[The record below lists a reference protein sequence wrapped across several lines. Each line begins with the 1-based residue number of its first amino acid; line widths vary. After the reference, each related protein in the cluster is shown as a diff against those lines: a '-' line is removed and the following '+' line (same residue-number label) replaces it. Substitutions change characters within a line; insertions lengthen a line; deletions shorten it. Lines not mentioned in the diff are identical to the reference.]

1 MSKAVKAPED
11 TEQPVQGPSNE
22 TSTQDTTDSHDET
35 PAAEAVPE
43 EDLPSPSEPSDVET
57 NPRASLGSSSVGTV
71 SPNPESHGVTLSIE
85 EAPCLLD
92 FSRLERGRPCE
103 VERILM
109 EEWRTRGLPP
119 AGGRLPGIS
128 SDPLPVIQVFYRNIP
143 SVVAD
148 PDSITS
154 REDFKE
160 IHKNSSGL
168 EKPQRVKI
176 NSPLLIKDLESICGL
191 QLPNQPYVQIPPY
204 KREQLLIH
212 NWPGIQSALQR
223 MQEELKSMEAGD
235 QQDTGATAPLSPTS
249 EQSQYASV
257 SQQQNKTETTQ
268 GPRNDD
274 AENDEKWNAD
284 KPDLVHE
291 GSDHSVAHSSSSS
304 ELSDDDILNDADH
317 KLSIR
322 ISHLQVLVDFI
333 KTGLGHLIGLMM
345 KIEDATLETI
355 SFEEVYHLYAP
366 GDLIINRSADVD
378 HLHQIYAV
386 TGGRVRLGRYESANR
401 PPGPIADDADD
412 APDAGVGTW
421 TDVVI
426 DCFRMRW
433 DGIHLGPFRL
443 THRVRHYVGEKAITD
458 LDFYP
463 VRFRKNHEDI
473 CGDLENRGKKVLEYH
488 GHMKYEGLTVAASGQ
503 QSPAGPQ
510 FGPPRF
516 PEYAPALTF
525 ESITGASEGGK
536 EIESDVYIDMKAYH
550 QTLPP
555 PMRVFGKLR
564 RVRPSPREVIEA
576 LTSLNLSL
584 DYHRGDHDVDE
595 AKSDE
600 FMAQCFYLINPRTP
614 DEIQGKQLVCLFYP
628 VWVDIT
634 LVERIDKGEEARTR
648 GWKDLVINENY
659 RRLLESLVNNHMSP
673 AEQKSIK
680 SQIGEGVP
688 TAQIDLIQGKGRG
701 LVILLHGPPGTGKT
715 STAEAIAAYT
725 GKPLYAITCGDIGLS
740 PDNVETNLLKHTR
753 LAEKWGCVL
762 LLDEAD
768 VFLARRGWDDVHR
781 NALVSVFLRRLEYY
795 SGILF
800 LTTNI
805 VGLIDEA
812 FKSRIHVAL
821 RYDTIDYDATER
833 IWQNLLRRIKR
844 DNRNVEVKITFE
856 EEELLDF
863 AMEHFERHEKDES
876 TWNAR
881 QIRNAFS
888 TAIAMGQFDR
898 LERIRREEM
907 SPDEVLASGNRSL
920 MTIHL
925 TKRNFL
931 KIADIADDF
940 EHYINAV
947 RGDDAWN
954 ALNNQQR
961 DDFFMQQRT
970 PPRKRYNRP
979 TYDDDHAPA
988 SGRRRGHQSS
998 SQPSRSSYKGKAAV
1012 NKPANRDEEEKG
1024 DSEMEEN
1031 RHNSD
1036 VRSRRMRRSRKVPSD
1051 DEADRFDEE

>member
-1 MSKAVKAPED
+1 MTP
-11 TEQPVQGPSNE
+11 
-22 TSTQDTTDSHDET
+22 TTRRMLVL
-35 PAAEAVPE
+35 A
-43 EDLPSPSEPSDVET
+43 
-57 NPRASLGSSSVGTV
+57 
-71 SPNPESHGVTLSIE
+71 HG
-85 EAPCLLD
+85 
-92 FSRLERGRPCE
+92 
-103 VERILM
+103 
-109 EEWRTRGLPP
+109 
-119 AGGRLPGIS
+119 
-128 SDPLPVIQVFYRNIP
+128 
-143 SVVAD
+143 
-148 PDSITS
+148 
-154 REDFKE
+154 
-160 IHKNSSGL
+160 
-168 EKPQRVKI
+168 
-176 NSPLLIKDLESICGL
+176 
-191 QLPNQPYVQIPPY
+191 
-204 KREQLLIH
+204 
-212 NWPGIQSALQR
+212 
-223 MQEELKSMEAGD
+223 
-235 QQDTGATAPLSPTS
+235 
-249 EQSQYASV
+249 
-257 SQQQNKTETTQ
+257 
-268 GPRNDD
+268 
-274 AENDEKWNAD
+274 
-284 KPDLVHE
+284 
-291 GSDHSVAHSSSSS
+291 
-304 ELSDDDILNDADH
+304 
-317 KLSIR
+317 
-322 ISHLQVLVDFI
+322 
-333 KTGLGHLIGLMM
+333 
-345 KIEDATLETI
+345 
-355 SFEEVYHLYAP
+355 
-366 GDLIINRSADVD
+366 
-378 HLHQIYAV
+378 
-386 TGGRVRLGRYESANR
+386 
-401 PPGPIADDADD
+401 
-412 APDAGVGTW
+412 
-421 TDVVI
+421 DVVI

-433 DGIHLGPFRL
+433 DGTHLGPFRL
-443 THRVRHYVGEKAITD
+443 IHRVRHYVGEKAITD

-463 VRFRKNHEDI
+463 VRFRENHEDI
-473 CGDLENRGKKVLEYH
+473 CDGLERRGKKVLEYH

-503 QSPAGPQ
+503 QSPAAPQ

-536 EIESDVYIDMKAYH
+536 EIESDVYIDMKSYH

-564 RVRPSPREVIEA
+564 RVRPGPREVTETM
-576 LTSLNLSL
+576 TSLNLTL

-600 FMAQCFYLINPRTP
+600 FMAKCFYLINPRTP
-614 DEIQGKQLVCLFYP
+614 DEVEGKIACLSLLSRSVP
-628 VWVDIT
+628 VYEFRSREWIWVDVAQI
-634 LVERIDKGEEARTR
+634 ESIDKGDEARTR

-715 STAEAIAAYT
+715 STTEAIAAYT

-740 PDNVETNLLKHTR
+740 SDNVEANLLEHTR

-768 VFLARRGWDDVHR
+768 VFLARRGWNDVGR

-795 SGILF
+795 SGIMF

-805 VGLIDEA
+805 FGLIDEA

-844 DNRNVEVKITFE
+844 DNRNIEVKITFDE
-856 EEELLDF
+856 DELLGF
-863 AMEHFERHEKDES
+863 AMEHFEKHEKDES

-907 SPDEVLASGNRSL
+907 SPDEVLASGNRTQL
-920 MTIHL
+920 PQD
-925 TKRNFL
+925 RRY
-931 KIADIADDF
+931 ADDF

-961 DDFFMQQRT
+961 DDFFMQQQT

-979 TYDDDHAPA
+979 AYDDDHAPA

-998 SQPSRSSYKGKAAV
+998 SQPSRSSFKGKTAV
-1012 NKPANRDEEEKG
+1012 NKPANRDAEEG
-1024 DSEMEEN
+1024 DSD
-1031 RHNSD
+1031 D
-1036 VRSRRMRRSRKVPSD
+1036 VRSRRIRRSRKVTSD
-1051 DEADRFDEE
+1051 DEAERFDEE